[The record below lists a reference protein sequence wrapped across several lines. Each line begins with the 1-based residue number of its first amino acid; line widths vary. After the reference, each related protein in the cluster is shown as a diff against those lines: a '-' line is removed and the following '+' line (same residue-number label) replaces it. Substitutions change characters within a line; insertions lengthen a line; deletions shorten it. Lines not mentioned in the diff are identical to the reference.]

1 MWVWYA
7 EGWSQGLIVE
17 VEKEDGFNDGFWVRA
32 LRPTGRGGLLDGSV
46 RRSRTDLL
54 YRIV

>member
-32 LRPTGRGGLLDGSV
+32 LRPTGRGGSLGQG
-46 RRSRTDLL
+46 
-54 YRIV
+54 